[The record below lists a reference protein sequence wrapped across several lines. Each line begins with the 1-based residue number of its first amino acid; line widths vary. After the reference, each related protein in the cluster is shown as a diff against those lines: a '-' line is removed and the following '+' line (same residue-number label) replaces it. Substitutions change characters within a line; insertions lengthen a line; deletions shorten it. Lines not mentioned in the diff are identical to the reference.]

1 MNHEI
6 RAQLQWLLQHRCQEA
21 VVDAKQGTAAMRDIG
36 QRPDIGNLNQWIGR
50 RLSKQQLR
58 VRLNRRIPGGQVR
71 QIDVTDADAELREE
85 LVEQTN
91 RRAEQP
97 TRTDDRAEA
106 HTSELQ

>member
-1 MNHEI
+1 
-6 RAQLQWLLQHRCQEA
+6 
-21 VVDAKQGTAAMRDIG
+21 MRDSG

-85 LVEQTN
+85 IVEQTN

-97 TRTDDRAEA
+97 TRTDDVIALLEQRQTQRQQIGRASCRERVC
-106 HTSELQ
+106 QYV